1 MRLGDFEMSN
11 DVKISVIMP
20 VYGVEKFVGK
30 AIESIQ
36 EQTLKEWE
44 FLIVDDGTKDN
55 SGVICDEYAKNDS
68 RITVIHK
75 ENGGAPSARNAAIPL
90 AKGKYMYFM
99 DSDDWAEPEM
109 LEDMYNLAEVNNAQ
123 YVVTGYYIDTY
134 YSDTE
139 FVSQEQFV
147 DDAVFTSQ
155 KAFRDN
161 AYRLFDQNLLYTPWN
176 KLYLSSYIL
185 GKGLRFPNL
194 FWDDFPFNL
203 SVIKD
208 VERVAVS
215 SKKYYHFMRARA
227 ESETAK
233 YRPEMYQ
240 KREEENQWL
249 VDLYKYWGVDSAESK
264 EMLARRYIER
274 FIGCVENITNPDCK
288 LKTKEKIALIKDML
302 KNPNV
307 KNSLNGTQPNS
318 LYMKIMLIPYKLNSA
333 SLIYIESQVITYI
346 KRNFVK
352 VFAQLKAKR

>member
-1 MRLGDFEMSN
+1 MDN
-11 DVKISVIMP
+11 NIKISVIMP

-30 AIESIQ
+30 AIESILS
-36 EQTLKEWE
+36 QTLTEFE
-44 FLIVDDGTKDN
+44 FLIVDDGTKDR
-55 SGVICDEYAKNDS
+55 SGIICDEYAEKDS

-99 DSDDWAEPEM
+99 DSDDWAESTM
-109 LEDMYNLAEVNNAQ
+109 LEDMYNLAEQNNAQ

-139 FVSQEQFV
+139 YVSQEQFQP
-147 DDAVFTSQ
+147 DEVFLSQ
-155 KAFRDN
+155 QDFRKN

-176 KLYLSSYIL
+176 KLYLSEYIL
-185 GKGLRFPNL
+185 EKELLFPDV

-208 VERVAVS
+208 VERVVVS

-233 YRPEMYQ
+233 YRPDMYD
-240 KREEENQWL
+240 KREEEHIWL
-249 VDLYKYWGVDSAESK
+249 DALYKYWGIDDENSK
-264 EMLARRYIER
+264 EFLARRYIER
-274 FIGCVENITNPDCK
+274 FIGCVENITNPDCT
-288 LKTKEKIALIKDML
+288 LKGREKRALIKDML

-307 KNSLNGTQPNS
+307 KKSLQGAKPNS
-318 LYMKIMLIPYKLNSA
+318 LYMKIMLIPYRLNSTA
-333 SLIYIESQVITYI
+333 LIYLESSVITFT
-346 KRNFVK
+346 KRYFVK
-352 VFAQLKAKR
+352 LFAKLKATR

>member
-1 MRLGDFEMSN
+1 MDSN
-11 DVKISVIMP
+11 IKISVIMP

-36 EQTLKEWE
+36 AQTLTEWE

-55 SGVICDEYAKNDS
+55 SGVICDEYAKNDP

-109 LEDMYNLAEVNNAQ
+109 LQDMYDLAEKNNAQ

-139 FVSQEQFV
+139 FFSQEQYV
-147 DDAVFTSQ
+147 DDAVFSSQ
-155 KAFRDN
+155 KDFREN

-185 GKGLRFPNL
+185 ENGLRFPNL

-208 VERVAVS
+208 VERVVVS

-233 YRPEMYQ
+233 YRPDMYD
-240 KREEENQWL
+240 KREEEHGWL
-249 VDLYKYWGVDSAESK
+249 EGLFKYWGIEDNANVN

-274 FIGCVENITNPDCK
+274 FIGCIENITNPDCT
-288 LKTKEKIALIKDML
+288 LKGKEKIAVIKDLL

-307 KNSLNGTQPNS
+307 KKSLNGTKPNS
-318 LYMKIMLIPYKLNSA
+318 LYMKIMLIPYRLNSPL
-333 SLIYIESQVITYI
+333 LIYIESNVITYI
-346 KRNFVK
+346 KRHYVK
-352 VFAQLKAKR
+352 TFAKLKATR

>member
-1 MRLGDFEMSN
+1 MDN
-11 DVKISVIMP
+11 VKISVIMP

-36 EQTLKEWE
+36 AQTLTEWE

-55 SGVICDEYAKNDS
+55 SGIICDEYAKKDS

-99 DSDDWAEPEM
+99 DSDDWAEPNM
-109 LEDMYNLAEVNNAQ
+109 LEDMYNLAEANNAQ

-134 YSDTE
+134 YTDTE
-139 FVSQEQFV
+139 FVSQEQFQP
-147 DDAVFTSQ
+147 DEVFASQ
-155 KAFRDN
+155 EDFRRN

-185 GKGLRFPNL
+185 ENGLRFPNL

-208 VERVAVS
+208 VERVVVS
-215 SKKYYHFMRARA
+215 QNKYYHFMRARA

-233 YRPEMYQ
+233 YRPDMYE
-240 KREEENQWL
+240 KREEENEWL
-249 VDLYKYWGVDSAESK
+249 HGLYKYWGIDDANSQEF
-264 EMLARRYIER
+264 LARRYIER
-274 FIGCVENITNPDCK
+274 FIGCVENITNPDCN
-288 LKTKEKIALIKDML
+288 LPGKEKRALIKDML

-307 KNSLNGTQPNS
+307 KNSLNGTKPNS
-318 LYMKIMLIPYKLNSA
+318 LYMKIMLIPYRLNSP
-333 SLIYIESQVITYI
+333 SLIYIESKVITYI

-352 VFAQLKAKR
+352 VFAKLKAKR